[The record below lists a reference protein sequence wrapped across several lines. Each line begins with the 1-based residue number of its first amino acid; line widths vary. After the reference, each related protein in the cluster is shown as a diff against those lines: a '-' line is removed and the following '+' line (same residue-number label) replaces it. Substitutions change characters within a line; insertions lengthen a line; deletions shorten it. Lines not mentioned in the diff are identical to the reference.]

1 MIEPMSLWAMD
12 ADSQTP
18 ITPSHSSAEAAG
30 SLLMD
35 DLATWFRRATGWDL
49 SYGGPDET
57 EGTETIPIGLPPGW
71 DERLILRRPGTGP
84 TVPTRVARG
93 LGRTIAVL
101 LQRFVQA
108 ETQLRRLEAQ
118 AALQA
123 DMAKAAQLQ
132 AGLTPRLAGSQPALD
147 LETWTQ
153 PCHAVGGDFHDLI
166 PLPDDNLG
174 LAIGDACG
182 KGITAALIM
191 AMVRGGLH
199 AHVESLF
206 RVSDIMARLNAALVA
221 STPGDHFM
229 SLFYGVLDLR
239 NRLFSFTNAGHHP
252 PLLWRGGAFRELEAG
267 GLVLGVD
274 PDAPYTETAQGLEPG
289 DLVVLYTDGVTEA
302 LDASGNPF
310 GMDRLR
316 AAVATASTRP
326 AAEVVETIRAHLGEF
341 TGWQPQSDDL
351 TLVAFRLT
359 A

>member
-1 MIEPMSLWAMD
+1 MIEPMSHWAMD
-12 ADSQTP
+12 ADPQTP
-18 ITPSHSSAEAAG
+18 ITPSPISPEAPG
-30 SLLMD
+30 CLLMD
-35 DLATWFRRATGWDL
+35 DLATWFRRATGWEL
-49 SYGGPDET
+49 TFGGPEET
-57 EGTETIPIGLPPGW
+57 EGAEWIPIGLPSGW
-71 DERLILRRPGTGP
+71 DERLILRRPGAAP
-84 TVPTRVARG
+84 TVPSRVARG

-108 ETQLRRLEAQ
+108 EAQLRRLEAQ

-123 DMAKAAQLQ
+123 DMATAAELQ
-132 AGLTPRLAGSQPALD
+132 AGRTPRLAGRPAALD

-166 PLPDDNLG
+166 PLPDENLG
-174 LAIGDACG
+174 LAVGDACG
-182 KGITAALIM
+182 KGIAAALIM

-206 RVSDIMARLNAALVA
+206 RVSDIMARLNASLVA

-239 NRLFSFTNAGHHP
+239 NRLFSYTNAGHHP
-252 PLLWRGGAFRELEAG
+252 PMLWRGGAFQELDGG

-274 PDAPYTETAQGLEPG
+274 PDARYAETALGLEPG

-302 LDASGNPF
+302 LDASGQPF
-310 GMDRLR
+310 GAARLR
-316 AAVATASTRP
+316 AAVAAAGARP